1 MSFVD
6 SALVDDNG
14 VRLQPIA
21 FIETGNQADGGDGGR
36 DIELSAP
43 VQVAGSAIQPA
54 YDLGLV
60 MVAVLQPNFVFLAY
74 ISGNFFHFAAHSD
87 DFFQIPYVRPQG
99 MISEV
104 GQHLVNRCGDRGY
117 QHGRGGRRR

>member
-6 SALVDDNG
+6 PALINDNY
-14 VRLQPIA
+14 VRLQQIA
-21 FIETGNQADGGDGGR
+21 LIETGNHADGDDVGR
-36 DIELSAP
+36 DIERRRPL
-43 VQVAGSAIQPA
+43 QVAGSAIQPA
-54 YDLGLV
+54 SDLCVV

-74 ISGNFFHFAAHSD
+74 IPGKSFHFAEHSD

-104 GQHLVNRCGDRGY
+104 GQHLVNRRGDRGY
-117 QHGRGGRRR
+117 QHSRGGRRR

>member
-21 FIETGNQADGGDGGR
+21 FIETGNHADGGDGGR
-36 DIELSAP
+36 DIELSRP
-43 VQVAGSAIQPA
+43 LQVAGSAIQPA
-54 YDLGLV
+54 HDLCLV

-74 ISGNFFHFAAHSD
+74 ISGKFFHFAAHSD

-104 GQHLVNRCGDRGY
+104 GQHFVNRRGDRGY
-117 QHGRGGRRR
+117 QRSRGRRRR